1 MNPIQAALLVLIN
14 DSIRGARLLLR
25 GGDGDRGKQVALL
38 MEEVLRVV
46 LDAGDMLGHDGDPVA
61 QVSGDEPPLIEFKQD
76 EAGQDR
82 DEHDYADKT
91 SDSFHG
97 MLLSFPGI
105 DDSIS

>member
-1 MNPIQAALLVLIN
+1 
-14 DSIRGARLLLR
+14 
-25 GGDGDRGKQVALL
+25 